1 MSTNISFQR
10 IVLVK
15 ESAHRYKINRKI
27 TEPADAVAAFN
38 AVFHMN
44 EESQEIFAAL
54 FLNVRNVIVGVHLI
68 SRGSVDSA
76 VAHPREIFKA
86 AILHNASNI
95 IVGHNHPSGD
105 IISPSRED
113 DALTKQ
119 LSKAGT
125 ILGIPVLD
133 HVIIGD
139 DSFYSYREED
149 RLE

>member
-15 ESAHRYKINRKI
+15 ESAHRYNINRKI

-38 AVFHMN
+38 EIYHMN
-44 EESQEIFAAL
+44 EASQELFAVL
-54 FLNVRNVIVGVHLI
+54 FLNIRNVIVGVHLI
-68 SRGSVDSA
+68 SRGSADSA
-76 VAHPREIFKA
+76 QAHPREVFKA
-86 AILHNASNI
+86 ALLYNASNI
-95 IVGHNHPSGD
+95 LVAHNHPSGD
-105 IISPSRED
+105 VNPSRED
-113 DALTKQ
+113 DVLTKQ
-119 LSKAGT
+119 LTQAGK

-139 DSFYSYREED
+139 DSFYSYREEN

>member
-15 ESAHRYKINRKI
+15 ENAHRYNINRKI
-27 TEPADAVAAFN
+27 TDPADAVAAFN
-38 AVFHMN
+38 EIYHMN
-44 EESQEIFAAL
+44 EASAELFAVL

-68 SRGSVDSA
+68 GMGSVDSA
-76 VAHPREIFKA
+76 VAHPREVFKA
-86 AILHNASNI
+86 ALLHNASNI
-95 IVGHNHPSGD
+95 LVAHNHPSGYV
-105 IISPSRED
+105 SPSRED

-139 DSFYSYREED
+139 DSFYSYREEN

>member
-15 ESAHRYKINRKI
+15 ESAHRYNINRKI
-27 TEPADAVAAFN
+27 SEPADAVAAFN

-44 EESQEIFAAL
+44 EESQELFAVL

-68 SRGSVDSA
+68 SRGSVDAA

-86 AILHNASNI
+86 ALLHNASNI
-95 IVGHNHPSGD
+95 LVAHNHPSGD
-105 IISPSRED
+105 VNPSRED
-113 DALTKQ
+113 DVLTKQ
-119 LSKAGT
+119 LTKSGS

-139 DSFYSYREED
+139 DSFYSYREAN

>member
-1 MSTNISFQR
+1 MSSNISFQR

-15 ESAHRYKINRKI
+15 ESAHRYNISRKI

-38 AVFHMN
+38 EIYHMN

-68 SRGSVDSA
+68 SRGSVDAA
-76 VAHPREIFKA
+76 VAHPREVFKA
-86 AILHNASNI
+86 AILNNASNI

-105 IISPSRED
+105 TSPSRED

-119 LSKAGT
+119 LSRAGT
-125 ILGIPVLD
+125 ILGLNFLD
-133 HVIIGD
+133 HVIISD
-139 DSFYSYREED
+139 DSFFSYREEN

>member
-15 ESAHRYKINRKI
+15 ENAHRYNINRKI
-27 TEPADAVAAFN
+27 EGPADAVAAFN
-38 AVFHMN
+38 AIFHMN
-44 EESQEIFAAL
+44 EESQELFAVL

-68 SRGSVDSA
+68 GKGSADSA
-76 VAHPREIFKA
+76 VAHPREVFKA
-86 AILHNASNI
+86 ALLHNASNI
-95 IVGHNHPSGD
+95 LVAHNHPSGD
-105 IISPSRED
+105 VSPSRED

-125 ILGIPVLD
+125 ILEIPVLD

-139 DSFYSYREED
+139 DSFYSYREEN

>member
-27 TEPADAVAAFN
+27 TEPADAVVAFN
-38 AVFHMN
+38 SIYHMN
-44 EESQEIFAAL
+44 EESQELFAVL

-68 SRGSVDSA
+68 GMGSVDSA
-76 VAHPREIFKA
+76 VAHPREVFKA
-86 AILHNASNI
+86 ALLYNASNI
-95 IVGHNHPSGD
+95 LVAHNHPSGD
-105 IISPSRED
+105 VNPSRED
-113 DALTKQ
+113 DVLTKQ
-119 LSKAGT
+119 LTQAGK

-139 DSFYSYREED
+139 DSFYSYREEN